1 MVLNHSN
8 TPVNPLDLPE
18 ILAVVGRFLP
28 LWTLEFNHRHGQPT
42 PRFNPRTLRSCLLV
56 SKLWY
61 HTLFPILWTTYD
73 SQIMRR
79 APQEI
84 VTRYSPHFR
93 FMSVTD
99 GDPGLFHC
107 TRLVELTVCKFKGL
121 SSQPQAE
128 FQLSPQK
135 PLVRSNP
142 GLRALTWHGRSV
154 FKSLDLEDLA
164 HLENIEDLHLSS
176 WDFENG
182 LLPRLLRMHAGSLR
196 TLHLELA
203 NNLNQGELSA
213 PPLKRDNGKDD
224 GTVIH
229 EGYLTMDCL
238 ESLTVNAHT
247 PNNQYL
253 SELVRCCPALRELS
267 VRLDEQD
274 DTTLL
279 ARSLRNHCPKL
290 DALILLNERL
300 EDALVD
306 LIKNSSARGFRKLH
320 FSTRHGD
327 SSSSPI
333 PIVLLHAATLED
345 ILIRQSYRC
354 IDSQSVFR
362 LFNECPKLKSISICL
377 ERNSQNCKDF
387 LDVSDWNSDG
397 TFVQERTAQKTPGIC
412 ASCQVRAPFL
422 DGIYPDS
429 TTSRM
434 NGLLPI

>member
-1 MVLNHSN
+1 
-8 TPVNPLDLPE
+8 
-18 ILAVVGRFLP
+18 
-28 LWTLEFNHRHGQPT
+28 
-42 PRFNPRTLRSCLLV
+42 
-56 SKLWY
+56 
-61 HTLFPILWTTYD
+61 
-73 SQIMRR
+73 
-79 APQEI
+79 
-84 VTRYSPHFR
+84 
-93 FMSVTD
+93 MSVTD

-164 HLENIEDLHLSS
+164 RLENIEDLHLSS

-290 DALILLNERL
+290 DALILPNERL

-387 LDVSDWNSDG
+387 LDVVTSQSWNC
-397 TFVQERTAQKTPGIC
+397 QYLERLELGWNLCSGAYCPKDARNLRQLSGEGPILGWYLSRQHNFKDERA
-412 ASCQVRAPFL
+412 ASHM
-422 DGIYPDS
+422 S
-429 TTSRM
+429 TTRLLRILEVVQ
-434 NGLLPI
+434 GLPHLKMLTVDRVVFTRTPERARWLGRSQSLR